1 MANAFIKNRS
11 EEFGLDIWNSY
22 VLPYYYPDLGIQ
34 DTKKSVVIEGGRGCG
49 KTSLLRYL
57 SFHSQFS
64 KNRQD
69 LPDNA
74 LKTIGL
80 YLKADTHYF
89 SGFRGGGIGDDK
101 WAHVFEHALCLAL
114 AEQLVESLLKINA
127 TPDRESRWGGLEKLD
142 FSAAVGGLS
151 VSPIPSG
158 HKEFSAWLRTQRQH
172 LSRWFK
178 NLETSPPPE
187 LFSLREMLL
196 GLILEVQDKL
206 PYLSE
211 SVFAVFIDEYENLL
225 EYQQRY
231 LNTLIKSGEPP
242 LIFHVAMK
250 PNGMRTRMTTGP
262 ESIQEVSDYRLLPLH
277 KMLQKKYDQFAA
289 ELFFFRLVELGYPET
304 DTPIRAHEL
313 QSPDFLDKRLTD
325 ASYRNLLLKEANR
338 VLPTLSFK
346 EVSERILNDAALLHR
361 WTELVNKALSSK
373 EGSYKAED
381 FLDKNHPEATI
392 VCASLLHQNKTPVK
406 VLEEFN
412 KLKEGKPSVFKEG
425 DWVHHFL
432 LGSLLLIF
440 LPFRQRANPLYGG
453 FDAFLKLSQTN
464 VRHFLEL
471 CHWSID
477 PIDTTIPLSELSV
490 DVDVQAKAAFN
501 ASSQFK
507 NEVAGC
513 GDSGNR
519 LHALVNLLGRLFR
532 LSQSRFSQSEPERT
546 HFSIINAE
554 VGEDAKAVISE
565 AIKWSVLIEA
575 PESKVKGLR
584 YESSDYI
591 LNPIYAPFF
600 GISYNKGRK
609 LEISNIQ
616 AEAMLVGTIEDY
628 TKILKQYESVWGPES
643 SDQLSL
649 GFV

>member
-1 MANAFIKNRS
+1 MSNAFIKNRS
-11 EEFGLDIWNSY
+11 EEFGQDIWDSY

-64 KNRQD
+64 KNRQE
-69 LPDNA
+69 LPDTA

-89 SGFRGGGIGDDK
+89 SGFRGGGITNDK

-114 AEQLVESLLKINA
+114 TEQLVESLLKINA
-127 TPDRESRWGGLEKLD
+127 TPEREGRWGGLEKLD
-142 FSAAVGGLS
+142 FAAAIGGLS
-151 VSPIPSG
+151 LKPIPSE
-158 HKEFSAWLRTQRQH
+158 HKEFSAWLRVQRQS

-178 NLETSPPPE
+178 NIESSAFPE
-187 LFSLREMLL
+187 LFSLSEMLL
-196 GLILEVQDKL
+196 GIIREVQDKL
-206 PYLSE
+206 PYLSD

-242 LIFHVAMK
+242 LIFHIAMK

-262 ESIQEVSDYRLLPLH
+262 ESIQEVADYRLLPLH
-277 KMLQKKYDQFAA
+277 KMLQTKYDQFAA
-289 ELFFFRLVELGYPET
+289 ELFFFRLVDLGYPET
-304 DTPIRAHEL
+304 DTPITVREL
-313 QSPDFLDKRLTD
+313 QSPDFLNKRLTD
-325 ASYRNLLLKEANR
+325 VSYRTLLLKEANR
-338 VLPTLSFK
+338 VLPTLSFR
-346 EVSERILNDAALLHR
+346 EVSERVLNDSTLFRR
-361 WTELVNKALSSK
+361 WTELVEKALSPK
-373 EGSYKAED
+373 EYFHKVDD
-381 FLDKNHPEATI
+381 FCDHNHPEATI
-392 VCASLLHQNKTPVK
+392 VCAALLHQNKSPTNI
-406 VLEEFN
+406 LEEFN
-412 KLKEGKPSVFKEG
+412 KLKLGKASNFKEG
-425 DWVHHFL
+425 DWIHHFL

-440 LPFRQRANPLYGG
+440 LPFRQRANPVYGG
-453 FDAFLKLSQTN
+453 FDSFLKLSQTN

-477 PIDTTIPLSELSV
+477 PIDTNVPLSELSV
-490 DVDVQAKAAFN
+490 DVDTQAKAAFN
-501 ASSQFK
+501 ASSHFK

-513 GDSGNR
+513 GDNGNR

-532 LSQSRFSQSEPERT
+532 LSQGRFSQSEPERT
-546 HFSIINAE
+546 HFSIIHAE
-554 VGEDAKAVISE
+554 VGADAQTVISE

-609 LEISNIQ
+609 LEISNVQ
-616 AEAMLVGTIEDY
+616 AEAILVGTIEDY
-628 TKILKQYESVWGPES
+628 TKILKQYESAWGPES
-643 SDQLSL
+643 SEQLSL
-649 GFV
+649 NLG